1 MIAPDD
7 IKTLKVAK
15 YKCQTDFLFF
25 TRYFFKSQY
34 NRKLVIGDHHKIIC
48 SALERV
54 IKGECKRLI
63 INIAPRYGK
72 TEIAV
77 KSFIAHGLAL
87 NPSSKYIHL
96 SYSDSLA
103 LDNSEAIKDL
113 VSSLEYQTLFP
124 EVQIK
129 KDSKAKEK
137 WYTSQGGGVLARAAG
152 GSVTGFGAG
161 KVDEEDKELQ
171 DTITLLDHKQQFG
184 GAIIIDDPIKPED
197 ADSDVQRGR
206 VNSRFDSTIR
216 NRVNSRN
223 TPIIIIMQR
232 LHPQD
237 LCGYLTD
244 VDPDEWEVISLPC
257 INPENQYGLPVGE
270 ALWPFRHTLDELN
283 KMKHDNDIV
292 FERQYMQNPK
302 PKEGLLFPLEDL
314 QFYNPKEVNL
324 SDPDFVFIAVDPAG
338 GGSDDLSAPCAI
350 LKDGK
355 IFIDEVIFTKLNTDF
370 TEPAVIQMF
379 KDKKANAGQ
388 IEGNFNWSIFA
399 NRVRMMVSEQLED
412 CEIRVHKATT
422 NKHVRILAQSAF
434 IKNKMYFR
442 ADYNKIPQY
451 NRFMQNLTSYLRI
464 HEGVLASKHDD
475 APDSLAMVAKYFQL
489 NFSHIWD

>member
-1 MIAPDD
+1 MTTTDEL
-7 IKTLKVAK
+7 KELKVAK

-34 NRKLVIGDHHKIIC
+34 NRKLVIGDHHRIIC
-48 SALERV
+48 NALERV

-113 VSSLEYQTLFP
+113 VTSAEYQQLFP
-124 EVQIK
+124 NVQIK

-137 WYTSQGGGVLARAAG
+137 WYTTQGGGVLARAAG

-161 KVDEEDKELQ
+161 KVDEEDIELN
-171 DTITLLDHKQQFG
+171 DVLSELEIKKQFG
-184 GAIIIDDPIKPED
+184 GAIVIDDPIKPED

-237 LCGYLTD
+237 LCGYLQD
-244 VDPDEWEVISLPC
+244 IDPDEWEVISLPC
-257 INPENQYGLPVGE
+257 INTENAYGLEVGA
-270 ALWPFRHTLDELN
+270 ALWPFRHTLEELL

-314 QFYNPKEVNL
+314 RFYDPNDIDL
-324 SDPDFVFIAVDPAG
+324 SDPDFVFSFIDPAG
-338 GGSDDLSAPCAI
+338 GGSDDLSAPVAI
-350 LKDGK
+350 LKGDK
-355 IFIDEVIFTKLNTDF
+355 IFIDEVIYTKLNTDF
-370 TEPAVIQMF
+370 TEPACVELLTRR
-379 KDKKANAGQ
+379 KANAAH
-388 IEGNFNWSIFA
+388 IEGNFNWEIFA
-399 NRVRMMVSEQLED
+399 KRVRMQVQEQLED
-412 CEIRVHKATT
+412 CEIRILKATT

-442 ADYNKIPQY
+442 ADYAKIPMY

-464 HEGVLASKHDD
+464 HEGVIASKHDD
-475 APDSLAMVAKYFQL
+475 APDSLAGVGKYFQL